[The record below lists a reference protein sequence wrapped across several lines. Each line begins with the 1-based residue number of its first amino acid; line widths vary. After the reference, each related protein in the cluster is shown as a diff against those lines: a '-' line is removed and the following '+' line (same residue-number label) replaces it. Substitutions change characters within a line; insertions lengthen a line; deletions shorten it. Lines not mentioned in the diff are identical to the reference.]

1 MAATIDLSKFTFCG
15 DQLRA
20 VNEMTFEDSILKAPA
35 ISDYSRVWTGIRAQG
50 EVGFIGEGQPIGE
63 ASQGCDPTYK
73 AWQIATN
80 VMKWDPKEWGFYIKM
95 CYKDLE
101 NTAAV
106 YSLNFDGD
114 VSNFTDSDYMNI
126 VNEALTTAL
135 RKMFFRLIWFGDTDA
150 QNVSSGVITSG
161 VSPTLFTVIDG
172 FWKQI
177 NTLITGDQEA
187 QHTATIS
194 ENAGASYAAQALSP
208 DNVVTYLQNVIM
220 NAPIGLRLLGPSRT
234 ELLVTQSVYDAYT
247 LYLQGKG
254 ISDTYR
260 NLVDGQP
267 SLSYNGYRLVAM
279 PLWDEMINAFE
290 NNGTKLNN
298 PHRILFTTKEVLAVG
313 VASTTSFDQFKVFHD
328 DKDMQVYAR
337 GVGMLD
343 AKIARANMFSVGI

>member
-50 EVGFIGEGQPIGE
+50 EVGFIGEGQPIGT
-63 ASQGCDPTYK
+63 ASQGCEPTYSP
-73 AWQIATN
+73 WQIATD
-80 VMKWDPKEWGFYIKM
+80 VMKWDPKEWGFYISM

-126 VNEALTTAL
+126 VNEALSTAL
-135 RKMFFRLIWFGDTDA
+135 RKMFFRMIWFGDTDA
-150 QNVSSGVITSG
+150 QNVSSGVITTG

-177 NTLITGDQEA
+177 NTLITGDQSA
-187 QHTATIS
+187 QHTATIT
-194 ENAGASYAAQALSP
+194 ENAGESYAAQALSP
-208 DNVVTYLQNVIM
+208 DNVITYLQNVIM
-220 NAPIGLRLLGPSRT
+220 KAPIALRLMGPART

-260 NLVDGQP
+260 NLVDGQS

-279 PLWDEMINAFE
+279 PLWDEMINSYE

-343 AKIARANMFSVGI
+343 AEIARANMFSVGI

>member
-1 MAATIDLSKFTFCG
+1 MAGTIDLSKFTFCG

-20 VNEMTFEDSILKAPA
+20 VNEMTFENSILKAPA

-50 EVGFIGEGQPIGE
+50 EVGFIGEGQPIGT
-63 ASQGCDPTYK
+63 ASQGCEPTYSP
-73 AWQIATN
+73 WQIATD
-80 VMKWDPKEWGFYIKM
+80 VMKWDPKEWGFYISM

-114 VSNFTDSDYMNI
+114 VSNFLDSDYRNI
-126 VNEALTTAL
+126 VTQALSTAL
-135 RKMFFRLIWFGDTDA
+135 GKMFFRMIWFGDTDA

-177 NTLITGDQEA
+177 NTLITGDQSA

-194 ENAGASYAAQALSP
+194 ENAGESYAAQALSP
-208 DNVVTYLQNVIM
+208 DTVITYLQNVIM

-260 NLVDGQP
+260 NLVDGQS

-343 AKIARANMFSVGI
+343 AEIARANMFSVGI